1 MALCSTT
8 VISPPYATARFAVGS
23 TSSYNFS
30 SSSVKE
36 SRVRVDA
43 VGLEMGV
50 VRGGEVLM
58 DLALLVGAALGID

>member
-1 MALCSTT
+1 
-8 VISPPYATARFAVGS
+8 
-23 TSSYNFS
+23 
-30 SSSVKE
+30 VKE

-43 VGLEMGV
+43 VGQETGV